1 MPSTPRPRPEA
12 RRERA
17 SGEGAGVLSLTDVD
31 LPTEVVRTD
40 RLVLRPHRPED
51 VDDVLRACQDPE
63 IQRWITAIP
72 LPYTR
77 EDARAWVTDV
87 APRERAE
94 GRGLPVV
101 VEADGELVGSGGVHL
116 RDGRFGPEIGYWIAP
131 WARGRG
137 YAAEA
142 AAALAGWAL
151 GLGAPR
157 VHLVADVD
165 NTASQAVAVRA
176 GFTREGVVRSCLD
189 RRDGTRGDAVLFGRV
204 AGD

>member
-1 MPSTPRPRPEA
+1 MDF
-12 RRERA
+12 
-17 SGEGAGVLSLTDVD
+17 TDVD

-51 VDDVLRACQDPE
+51 VDAVLRACQDPG

-72 LPYTR
+72 IPYTR
-77 EDARAWVTDV
+77 ADARAWVIDV

-101 VEADGELVGSGGVHL
+101 VEADGEVVGSGGVHL

-142 AAALAGWAL
+142 AAALARWAL

-157 VHLVADVD
+157 VHLVADVG

>member
-1 MPSTPRPRPEA
+1 MDL
-12 RRERA
+12 
-17 SGEGAGVLSLTDVD
+17 SGIDLT
-31 LPTEVVRTD
+31 TEVVRTE
-40 RLVLRPHRPED
+40 RLLLRPHRPDDED
-51 VDDVLRACQDPE
+51 AVFRACQDAG
-63 IQRWITAIP
+63 IQRWITAIA

-77 EDARAWVTDV
+77 AAAHGWVTDV

-94 GRGLPVV
+94 RRGLPVA
-101 VEADGELVGSGGVHL
+101 VEAGGEFVGSAGLHL
-116 RDGRFGPEIGYWIAP
+116 REGRFGPEVGYWIAP

-142 AAALAGWAL
+142 AHALAEWAL
-151 GLGAPR
+151 GRGAPR

-165 NTASQAVAVRA
+165 NAASQAVALRA

-189 RRDGTRGDAVLFGRV
+189 RRDGTRADAVLFGRV

>member
-17 SGEGAGVLSLTDVD
+17 SGEDAGVLSLFGID
-31 LPTEVVRTD
+31 LTTEVVRTG
-40 RLVLRPHRPED
+40 RLVLRPHRAED
-51 VDDVLRACQDPE
+51 EDAVLTACQDPG

-72 LPYTR
+72 VPYTR
-77 EDARAWVTDV
+77 ADARGWVSEV

-94 GRGLPVV
+94 RRGLPVA
-101 VEADGELVGSGGVHL
+101 VEADGEFVGSAGLHL
-116 RDGRFGPEIGYWIAP
+116 RDGRFGPEVGYWIAP

-137 YAAEA
+137 YAAETA
-142 AAALAGWAL
+142 HALAEWAL

-165 NTASQAVAVRA
+165 NTASQSVAVRA
-176 GFTREGVVRSCLD
+176 GFQREGVVRSCLD